1 MGNIDQVTKKSEC
14 KSFGKNNGS
23 GTFKKCADCLIKS
36 DCQEELKLSFLSEK
50 SEKAGSGEGSVS
62 VNSENSVQI
71 EKIEKKEE
79 KVMTTSN
86 SNQAGKAG
94 KIGKAQEI
102 KDTIFSLAKKAAYTR
117 KELGQAVRAAFPEY
131 KNSTLSTYISDS
143 FNVKYAGAT
152 GCGKHRMLAY
162 VQVGKKKIITV
173 R

>member
-50 SEKAGSGEGSVS
+50 NEKAGNVEAGSVDS
-62 VNSENSVQI
+62 VNSVQI

-86 SNQAGKAG
+86 STQAGKAG